1 MVYCARYA
9 RRTGEGKQV
18 EHTDRASI
26 EATLHEDPPIA
37 VEERVAWLRQEIER
51 ANVAYYVHDDP
62 VMTDAEWDAL
72 MRELRAI
79 EAEYPVLVTPDS
91 PTQHVG
97 AAPAAQFGTVTHP
110 VPMLSLSNVFSREEL
125 QAWAGRVY
133 RIAGRAGIAFAVEP
147 KIDGLAIAL
156 TYEDGRLVRGA
167 TRGDGFTG
175 EDMTANLRTVRTI
188 PHRVHAPM
196 TGTLEVRGEVYLT
209 RPEFHRINEER
220 ARDGQATFANPRNA
234 AAGSLR
240 QLDARITAAR
250 NLRFFAYA
258 VGYWS
263 DGATFAVR
271 TQGEILARLRA
282 FGFETSPDSVTCDT
296 LEAVWERCQYWH
308 DRRDTLDFEID
319 GVVIKVDS
327 LGLQEELGNVAREPR
342 WATAYKFPAVQVMT
356 RVRAITIQVGR
367 TGSLNPVAELD
378 PVNVAGVM
386 VARATLHNEDEI
398 RRKDIRIGD
407 TVIIQRAG
415 DVIPQVVSV
424 VTERRTGAEQVF
436 TMPEH
441 CPVCGSTVER
451 LPGEAMAYCTNISC
465 PAQVRER
472 IKHYVSR
479 GAMDIEGLGA
489 RNVDRFV
496 ELGFLHDI
504 GDIYHL
510 EREKVLALERFGEKS
525 VENLLRNIEASKD
538 RPLARVIFG
547 LGIRHVGERASG
559 LLAEHF
565 RSMDA
570 LMAATVDDLARIGG
584 IGPIVARSIAD
595 FFAEPRNRD
604 LVAKLAAAGV
614 RMADVARE
622 TPTGPQP
629 LAGKTYVLT
638 GRLETMSRPQAEA
651 RLKALGALTTGTV
664 TKKTTAVIVGAE
676 PGAKAERAATL
687 KVPTLDEAALLALLA
702 AHEGSD
708 TPAGAEAA
716 LPAQGSLA
724 V

>member
-1 MVYCARYA
+1 M
-9 RRTGEGKQV
+9 EQ
-18 EHTDRASI
+18 TDRASI

-37 VEERVAWLRQEIER
+37 VEERVAWLRQEIDR
-51 ANVAYYVHDDP
+51 ANVAYFVEDNP
-62 VMTDAEWDAL
+62 ALTDAEWDAL

-97 AAPAAQFGTVTHP
+97 AAPAAQFGSVTHP

-125 QAWAGRVY
+125 QAWAGRVFK
-133 RIAGRAGIAFAVEP
+133 IAGRESIVFDIEP

-167 TRGDGFTG
+167 TRGDGFQG
-175 EDMTANLRTVRTI
+175 EDVTANLRTVRTI
-188 PHRVHAPM
+188 PHRFHAPM
-196 TGTLEVRGEVYLT
+196 TGMLEVRGEVYLT

-240 QLDARITAAR
+240 QLDSRITASR

-263 DGATFAVR
+263 EGADFTVR
-271 TQGEILARLRA
+271 AQSEILHRLRA
-282 FGFETSPDSVTCDT
+282 FGFETSLDSVTCDT
-296 LEAVWERCQYWH
+296 LDAVWDRCLYWH
-308 DRRDTLDFEID
+308 DRRDALDFEID
-319 GVVIKVDS
+319 GVVIKVNS
-327 LGLQEELGNVAREPR
+327 LGMQEELGNVAREPR
-342 WATAYKFPAVQVMT
+342 WATAYKFPAVRVTT
-356 RVRAITIQVGR
+356 RVHAITIQVGR

-378 PVNVAGVM
+378 PVNVAGVI

-415 DVIPQVVSV
+415 DVIPQIVSV
-424 VTERRTGAEQVF
+424 VTEQRTGEEQEF
-436 TMPEH
+436 ALPET
-441 CPVCGSTVER
+441 CPVCGSQVER
-451 LPGEAMAYCTNISC
+451 LPDEVMAYCTNISC

-472 IKHYVSR
+472 IAHYVSR

-496 ELGFLHDI
+496 ELGFLRDI

-510 EREKVLALERFGEKS
+510 EREKLLELERFGEKS
-525 VENLLRNIEASKD
+525 VENLLRNIETSKD

-559 LLAEHF
+559 LLAETY

-570 LMAATVDDLARIGG
+570 LLGATADDLARIVG

-595 FFAEPRNRD
+595 FFAEARNRD
-604 LVAKLAAAGV
+604 LVAKLATAGV
-614 RMADVARE
+614 RMADAARAE
-622 TPTGPQP
+622 PTGPQP
-629 LAGKTYVLT
+629 LAGQTYVLT
-638 GRLETMSRPQAEA
+638 GRLEAMSRPQAEA

-676 PGAKAERAATL
+676 AGSKADRAAAL
-687 KVPTLDEAALLALLA
+687 KVPTLDETALLALLA
-702 AHEGSD
+702 EHENSGDAASD
-708 TPAGAEAA
+708 SMDSLSPVQGALSA
-716 LPAQGSLA
+716 
-724 V
+724 